1 MKNTAVHRPVDVAS
15 EQVFQD
21 RRLHTGTRDGWAKI
35 SKLLRQYDER
45 KIQNC
50 KEDIDTLLVFV
61 RISYPKNHIWAN
73 IGMQGRVILGRTDSF
88 CRGVVHDVTRGS
100 G

>member
-1 MKNTAVHRPVDVAS
+1 MQSLALHRRADVAS
-15 EQVFQD
+15 EQVYQD
-21 RRLHTGTRDGWAKI
+21 DHLQNGTRDGWAKI

-61 RISYPKNHIWAN
+61 NMSR
-73 IGMQGRVILGRTDSF
+73 F
-88 CRGVVHDVTRGS
+88 
-100 G
+100 